1 MTNSDDNNDATK
13 LADLAKG
20 LARVDLDQQSAQRI
34 AQLTR
39 RDVGHGPPKRRLVL
53 PILVGLLV
61 TITLVWA
68 LIHVY
73 ESLQ

>member
-1 MTNSDDNNDATK
+1 MTNDDDALK
-13 LADLAKG
+13 DLAKG
-20 LARVDLDQQSAQRI
+20 LPPVDLDPQSAQRI
-34 AQLTR
+34 AQLAR
-39 RDVGHGPPKRRLVL
+39 RDVGHGPPKARLVL

-73 ESLQ
+73 ESLR

>member
-1 MTNSDDNNDATK
+1 MTNDDDALK
-13 LADLAKG
+13 DLAKG
-20 LARVDLDQQSAQRI
+20 LPPVDLDPQSAQRI
-34 AQLTR
+34 AQLVR
-39 RDVGHGPPKRRLVL
+39 RDVGHGPPKTRLVL
-53 PILVGLLV
+53 PILVGVLV

>member
-1 MTNSDDNNDATK
+1 MTDNNDDATK

-20 LARVDLDQQSAQRI
+20 LARVDLDHERAQRI
-34 AQLTR
+34 AQLAR
-39 RDVGHGPPKRRLVL
+39 RDVGHGPPKSRLVL

-73 ESLQ
+73 ESLR